1 MAYFVF
7 AVITLERISVKSGTI
22 HFVGIGGIGMSG
34 IADIMINLGYKVS
47 GSDLKENAL
56 TAKLAR
62 KGATIMIGH
71 ESKNVH
77 GAVAVVVSSA
87 VPKDNPEVLEARK
100 LQIPVV
106 KRAEMLAELMK
117 MKLSIAVAG
126 THGKTTTTSMVAA
139 MLDQANM
146 DPTVIN
152 GGVINAYN
160 SNARLGTGDWMVV
173 EADESDGSFTKLMPA
188 ISVVTNIDPDHL
200 DNFKNFSELTEMFRR
215 FVENI
220 PFYGAAI
227 LCVDHPEVRKLS
239 EKITD
244 RRVITYGFSED
255 ADLKCTN
262 LVQLRNAMEFDVLF
276 ADNVRTKYQIAEKSW
291 QKLSLPMFGNHNVQ
305 NSLAA
310 IAAALELGISENNIR
325 IALSSFMGVKRRFTK
340 VASSSGITVIDDYA
354 HHPVEIGAVLKA
366 AQQSCS
372 GKIYAI
378 MQPHR
383 YTRLKRFLDDFART
397 LEFADKVFITPI
409 YSAGEEDNGVNHFSL
424 IEKINER
431 KFVSAEFVGDCKELS
446 EKLAHK
452 LSPGDMVIFLGAGD
466 ITKWAYE
473 FGELANSRPAFFMKE
488 EDL

>member
-1 MAYFVF
+1 M
-7 AVITLERISVKSGTI
+7 ERISVKSGAI

-62 KGATIMIGH
+62 KGAAITIGH
-71 ESKNVH
+71 RSENVH
-77 GAVAVVVSSA
+77 GVVAVVISSA
-87 VPKDNPEVLEARK
+87 VPKDNPEIIEARK

-106 KRAEMLAELMK
+106 KRAEMLAELMR

-126 THGKTTTTSMVAA
+126 THGKTTTTSMIAA
-139 MLDQANM
+139 LLDQANM

-188 ISVVTNIDPDHL
+188 ICIVTNIDQDHV
-200 DNFKNFSELTEMFRR
+200 DNFKDFSELADMFLK

-220 PFYGAAI
+220 PFYGSAI
-227 LCVDHPEVRKLS
+227 LCIDHPEVRKLS
-239 EKITD
+239 ERITD
-244 RRVITYGFSED
+244 RRVITYGFSENVD
-255 ADLKCTN
+255 IRCYNIFQT
-262 LVQLRNAMEFDVLF
+262 RNGIEFDVKF
-276 ADNVRTKYQIAEKSW
+276 SDNAKEKFKLAKKSW
-291 QKLSLPMFGNHNVQ
+291 EKLALPMFGNHNAQ

-340 VASSSGITVIDDYA
+340 VASSSGIIIIDDYA
-354 HHPVEIGAVLKA
+354 HHPAEISAVLKA
-366 AQQSCS
+366 ARQSCL
-372 GKIYAI
+372 GKIFAV

-397 LEFADKVFITPI
+397 LEFADKVLVTPI
-409 YSAGEEDNGVNHFSL
+409 YTAGEKENGVNHFSL

-431 KFVSAEFVGDCKELS
+431 KLISAEFSENIEALY
-446 EKLAHK
+446 EKLSHK

-466 ITKWAYE
+466 ITKWAYK
-473 FGELANSRPAFFMKE
+473 FGEKLNSNPSFFMKE
-488 EDL
+488 IQ